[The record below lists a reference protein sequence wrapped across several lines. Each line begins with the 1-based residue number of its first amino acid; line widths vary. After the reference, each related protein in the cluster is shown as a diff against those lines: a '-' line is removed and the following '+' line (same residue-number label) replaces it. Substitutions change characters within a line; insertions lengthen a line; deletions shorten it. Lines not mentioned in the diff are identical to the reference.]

1 MFGFTCMPSRKP
13 NKFRLSGVLSEQCLD
28 LLAACVPSCLVYMFI
43 HVTNRTLC
51 WSSYRCDDSLLSF
64 ATCSTDVLHYCT
76 LLYFLISL
84 ICMYFRSSDVLFY
97 TYCITYTYYIAT
109 YVCMYINFDASP
121 RSTACALIRTSLGLL
136 ERSDTSEKR
145 PPNPNFLRFAGAIR
159 HFV

>member
-1 MFGFTCMPSRKP
+1 M
-13 NKFRLSGVLSEQCLD
+13 LSEQCSD

-51 WSSYRCDDSLLSF
+51 WSSNRCDDSLLLVQQ
-64 ATCSTDVLHYCT
+64 TYCITVCT
-76 LLYFLISL
+76 LLYYLISR

-97 TYCITYTYYIAT
+97 TYCITYMYYIAT

-136 ERSDTSEKR
+136 ERSDTSEKP